1 MRDTAGL
8 IVSLSILLAVCLIAP
23 LIGEFWTG
31 VMARCVTWMF
41 LAISFTLA
49 YSFAN
54 IPSVA
59 QATVF
64 GAGAYAV
71 IWAAPALQGNVA
83 LLLLTGMIAGGAVA
97 IVFGLLVLRMSHSG
111 AAIGT
116 IILAVA
122 MSMLGNAAIGLT
134 GGTDGLPLAAG
145 TFHLLGLPITTGPTI
160 AMLLLGAA
168 LLATLLAGFWY
179 VSGMRVW
186 RVVRAVQQNALRAQ
200 VLGYDAVAY
209 RIAIYTI
216 SGFIAGLG
224 GGLYALVSR
233 HVAIEAISL
242 SMSLKSILWAAV
254 GGISS
259 IYGGPIGVLAIQ
271 LASEVLLRWT
281 VRVDL
286 IIGLMLVAVAL
297 WLPQGVMGLRTRNAN
312 WISTIKQWRRT

>member
-1 MRDTAGL
+1 MRDTVGL
-8 IVSLSILLAVCLIAP
+8 IVSLAILLATCLLAT

-31 VMARCVTWMF
+31 VLARCVTWMF

-49 YSFAN
+49 YSYAN

-71 IWAAPALQGNVA
+71 IWAAPALAGNVVLI
-83 LLLLTGMIAGGAVA
+83 LLAGMITGGAVA
-97 IVFGLLVLRMSHSG
+97 LVFGLLVLRMSHSG

-122 MSMLGNAAIGLT
+122 FSMLGNATIGLT
-134 GGTDGLPLAAG
+134 GGTDGLPLASEA
-145 TFHLLGLPITTGPTI
+145 FHLLGIPVAAGPNI
-160 AMLLLGAA
+160 GMLLLGAA
-168 LLATLLAGFWY
+168 LLALLLAGFWFA
-179 VSGMRVW
+179 SGKGVW
-186 RVVRAVQQNALRAQ
+186 RIVRAVQQNALRAQ
-200 VLGYDAVAY
+200 VLGYNAIAY
-209 RIAIYTI
+209 RITIYVI
-216 SGFIAGLG
+216 SGCIAGLG

-233 HVAIEAISL
+233 HVAIETIGL

-297 WLPQGVMGLRTRNAN
+297 WLPQGVMGSRSRDGKWVT
-312 WISTIKQWRRT
+312 TIKQWRRT

>member
-1 MRDTAGL
+1 MRDTVGL
-8 IVSLSILLAVCLIAP
+8 IISLCLLLAMCLAAP

-31 VMARCVTWMF
+31 VLARCVTWMF

-49 YSFAN
+49 YSYAN

-71 IWAAPALQGNVA
+71 IWAAPALHGNVA
-83 LLLLTGMIAGGAVA
+83 LLLLTGMLAGGVMAL
-97 IVFGLLVLRMSHSG
+97 VFGLLLLRMSHSG

-122 MSMLGNAAIGLT
+122 LSMLGNATIGLT
-134 GGTDGLPLAAG
+134 GGTDGLPLAAEA
-145 TFHLLGLPITTGPTI
+145 FHLFGFPFASGPTSG
-160 AMLLLGAA
+160 MLLLGAA
-168 LLATLLAGFWY
+168 LLAVLLAGFWY
-179 VSGMRVW
+179 VSGKRAW

-200 VLGYDAVAY
+200 VLGYNAVFY
-209 RIAIYTI
+209 RIAIFTI
-216 SGFIAGLG
+216 SGFVAGLG

-233 HVAIEAISL
+233 HVAIELVSL

-254 GGISS
+254 GGITS

-286 IIGLMLVAVAL
+286 IIGLLLVAVAL
-297 WLPQGVMGLRTRNAN
+297 WLPQGVMGLRTHNIKF
-312 WISTIKQWRRT
+312 ISTFKQWRRT